1 MIRLTYWGIDSMNR
15 PIFKRIG
22 SKAMYGCTDTPFPRD
37 ATEAE
42 VLEKISIE
50 DIVWFGWR
58 PDCEPEGTLPHEP
71 IEIVLNESL

>member
-1 MIRLTYWGIDSMNR
+1 MIRVTYWGIDSMNR
-15 PIFKRIG
+15 PTFRRLG
-22 SKAMYGCTDTPFPRD
+22 SKATYGCLDTLFPRD

-58 PDCEPEGTLPHEP
+58 LDGEPEGILPHEP
-71 IEIVLNESL
+71 IEIVANS